1 MGRRGYGEKREMG
14 ERRIE
19 VVRGEVEMKRIWENE
34 DGRRERWGEEGDGE
48 KREMGGRMSDIM
60 SYFKIGEM

>member
-1 MGRRGYGEKREMG
+1 MRIWGEEGDG

>member
-1 MGRRGYGEKREMG
+1 M
-14 ERRIE
+14 
-19 VVRGEVEMKRIWENE
+19 VRGEVEMKRIWENE